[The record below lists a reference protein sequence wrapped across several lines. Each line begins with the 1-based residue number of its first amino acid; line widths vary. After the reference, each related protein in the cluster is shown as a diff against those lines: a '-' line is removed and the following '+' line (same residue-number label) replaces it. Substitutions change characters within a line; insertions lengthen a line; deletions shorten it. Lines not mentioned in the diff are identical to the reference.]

1 LSQNEGKHSASERP
15 SQVADVMPARMVVE
29 RACVQMEADLKV
41 FLVGVLKNHH
51 LADDIFQ
58 KTVIRAIE
66 AADSVQ
72 METLRGWLFRIAL
85 NEARQFQREQ
95 RREAGHREKIANA
108 LLVERSEQLSLSD
121 AHQMA
126 EMRLVNNDLSNVLK
140 RSLEKLPSVQQ
151 EVIRRRVYDGLTFAE
166 IAVQMGLPIG
176 TVLTWMRRGL
186 LKLKEDSGL
195 KSLRDDF
202 LD

>member
-1 LSQNEGKHSASERP
+1 MSQNEGKHSASERP
-15 SQVADVMPARMVVE
+15 ARVTEVVPARMVVE

-51 LADDIFQ
+51 LAEDIFQ

-85 NEARQFQREQ
+85 NEARQFQRER

-108 LLVERSEQLSLSD
+108 LLVERFEQLNSSDAQQMVETGLLSTELSD
-121 AHQMA
+121 
-126 EMRLVNNDLSNVLK
+126 VLQ

-151 EVIRRRVYDGLTFAE
+151 EVIRRRVYDGLTFAQ
-166 IAVQMGLPIG
+166 IAAQMDLPIG

-186 LKLKEDSGL
+186 LKLKEDAGL

>member
-1 LSQNEGKHSASERP
+1 
-15 SQVADVMPARMVVE
+15 
-29 RACVQMEADLKV
+29 
-41 FLVGVLKNHH
+41 
-51 LADDIFQ
+51 
-58 KTVIRAIE
+58 
-66 AADSVQ
+66 

>member
-51 LADDIFQ
+51 LAEDIFQ

>member
-1 LSQNEGKHSASERP
+1 
-15 SQVADVMPARMVVE
+15 
-29 RACVQMEADLKV
+29 
-41 FLVGVLKNHH
+41 
-51 LADDIFQ
+51 
-58 KTVIRAIE
+58 
-66 AADSVQ
+66 
-72 METLRGWLFRIAL
+72 
-85 NEARQFQREQ
+85 
-95 RREAGHREKIANA
+95 
-108 LLVERSEQLSLSD
+108 
-121 AHQMA
+121 MA

>member
-15 SQVADVMPARMVVE
+15 AQVTDLVPARIVVE

-51 LADDIFQ
+51 LAEDIFQ

-72 METLRGWLFRIAL
+72 IETLRGWLFRIAL
-85 NEARQFQREQ
+85 NEARQYQREQ
-95 RREAGHREKIANA
+95 RREASHREKIANA
-108 LLVERSEQLSLSD
+108 SVERLEQMSSSD
-121 AHQMA
+121 AQQMV
-126 EMRLVNNDLSNVLK
+126 EMGLVNSDLSNVLK

-166 IAVQMGLPIG
+166 IAVQMRLPIG

-186 LKLKEDSGL
+186 LKLKEDAGL
-195 KSLRDDF
+195 KSLQDDF
-202 LD
+202 QD